1 MNSKIDKLIEHD
13 IDTLNDHLPRA
24 RIRLSYLLKEDN
36 PHFVTR
42 SGEISVFKAEELEW
56 LSKEIPKQ
64 FHSAVRLPIVLLRRI
79 DYGPGIHS
87 VSGNKAELFMIHR
100 VLGYDDLAW
109 ENLSTWKSDEQLARP
124 QVQILRQKMPSTTS
138 IGIVFTTTRD
148 SKKTDSLKN

>member
-64 FHSAVRLPIVLLRRI
+64 FHSAVRLPIVLLRLI
-79 DYGPGIHS
+79 QYLEI
-87 VSGNKAELFMIHR
+87 
-100 VLGYDDLAW
+100 
-109 ENLSTWKSDEQLARP
+109 
-124 QVQILRQKMPSTTS
+124 RQSC
-138 IGIVFTTTRD
+138 
-148 SKKTDSLKN
+148 L